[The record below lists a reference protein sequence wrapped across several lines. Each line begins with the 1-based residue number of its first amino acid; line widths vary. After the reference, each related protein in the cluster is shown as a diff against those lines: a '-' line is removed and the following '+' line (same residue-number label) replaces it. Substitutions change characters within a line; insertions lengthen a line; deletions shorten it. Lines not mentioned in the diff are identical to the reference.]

1 MVEPLSEGPCIAP
14 RARGD
19 TGGNSSSPAT
29 TPPHL
34 LLPRLAAAQACTEN
48 YTAARAAAAGHSPLS
63 MEASEVR
70 AHDQYQDDRGH
81 DRGGLELARLIE
93 VWPQQCG
100 ASLLD
105 LARERP
111 CGSVGPCAMGQL
123 GGAATFGSCDN
134 DTVASGIDGE
144 QGHSHIDWCLAGG
157 GSLPY
162 SEALDVMGSR
172 WRCHIGRRLAAGAL
186 GLWRRGIGT
195 MAVGVG
201 GPFGA
206 LRRVRIGRRN
216 GTGVVEFMCW

>member
-1 MVEPLSEGPCIAP
+1 MQIWTSVAPTTSTTCWGYWLGDDGGSRAVEAMDV
-14 RARGD
+14 AR
-19 TGGNSSSPAT
+19 
-29 TPPHL
+29 
-34 LLPRLAAAQACTEN
+34 
-48 YTAARAAAAGHSPLS
+48 
-63 MEASEVR
+63 
-70 AHDQYQDDRGH
+70 
-81 DRGGLELARLIE
+81 
-93 VWPQQCG
+93 CG

-134 DTVASGIDGE
+134 DAVASGIDGE

-162 SEALDVMGSR
+162 SEALNVMGRR
-172 WRCHIGRRLAAGAL
+172 WCCHIGRRLVAGAL
-186 GLWRRGIGT
+186 VLQGLRRRGIGT

-206 LRRVRIGRRN
+206 LRRVRVGRRN
-216 GTGVVEFMCW
+216 GTGVVEFMCWWRLLGGGCWVVALGREGRLQAQA

>member
-1 MVEPLSEGPCIAP
+1 LGDDGGSRAVEGMDV
-14 RARGD
+14 AR
-19 TGGNSSSPAT
+19 
-29 TPPHL
+29 
-34 LLPRLAAAQACTEN
+34 
-48 YTAARAAAAGHSPLS
+48 
-63 MEASEVR
+63 
-70 AHDQYQDDRGH
+70 
-81 DRGGLELARLIE
+81 
-93 VWPQQCG
+93 CG

-134 DTVASGIDGE
+134 DAVASGIDGE

-162 SEALDVMGSR
+162 SEALNVMGRR
-172 WRCHIGRRLAAGAL
+172 WCCHIGRRLVAGAL
-186 GLWRRGIGT
+186 VLQGLRRRGIGT

-201 GPFGA
+201 GSFGA
-206 LRRVRIGRRN
+206 LRRVRVGRRN